1 MKVVVLAGG
10 TGAAKFVRG
19 LARIVDER
27 ELTVIVNTGDD
38 LEWWGL
44 HVSPDLDTICY
55 DLAGLLDRQRGWG
68 RAEETFHCRNAM
80 AVLGKA
86 SWFNLGDRDLATHL
100 YRTERLRAGA
110 RLSEV
115 TAELCGRW
123 KIAGRV
129 LPMTDDRVRTIVIMD
144 DGDVPFQEFF
154 VHRRHAGAV
163 HGVRFDGAAESAPAP
178 GVVQA
183 IQEASV
189 VIVAPSNPVTSVGPI
204 LAVPGIEEALV
215 GTAARVVAISPIM
228 GSAAFS
234 GPAARLMAMRGWP
247 ATAVGVAVAYRAFL
261 DVLLCDAGD
270 GALASEIE
278 GLGVRPVFTNILMGD
293 TEVGERL
300 ATESLDAGAQ

>member
-19 LARIVDER
+19 LVRIVDPR

-55 DLAGLLDRQRGWG
+55 ELGGLLDAQRGWG
-68 RAEETFHCRNAM
+68 RTEETFHCRDAM
-80 AVLGKA
+80 AALGKA

-100 YRTERLRAGA
+100 FRTEQLRAGVP
-110 RLSEV
+110 LSEV
-115 TAELCGRW
+115 TATLCAHWG
-123 KIAGRV
+123 IASRV
-129 LPMTDDRVRTIVIMD
+129 RPMTDARVRTIVTID

-154 VHRRHAGAV
+154 VHRRHVGAV
-163 HGVRFDGAAESAPAP
+163 HAVRFEGDAEARPAA
-178 GVVQA
+178 GVIDA
-183 IQEASV
+183 IHEAAIV
-189 VIVAPSNPVTSVGPI
+189 VIAPSNPVTSVGPI
-204 LAVPGIEEALV
+204 LAVPGITEALNT
-215 GTAARVVAISPIM
+215 TAARVAAISPII

-247 ATAVGVAVAYRAFL
+247 TTAAGVAMAYQPFL

-270 GALASEIE
+270 AALGPEIE
-278 GLGVRPVFTNILMGD
+278 ALGVRPVFTSILMSD
-293 TEVGERL
+293 TALAERL
-300 ATESLDAGAQ
+300 AKETLDAGAQ